1 MNWLDLRTSRLIL
14 SPVNWQD
21 MPDILALKTD
31 VLTFSS
37 MLGGVR
43 SSWQV
48 QKEMAEDILYWG
60 SHRIGIY
67 TVRKHIQNRTG
78 QFLGITGIHL
88 RNDNRGHALRFA
100 LWGWAQ
106 GKGYACEAAFA
117 VLLAA
122 HERGYQRIVAV
133 TKERNIASRRIL
145 GSIGM
150 NVEEQFMRHGYKMLT
165 YVSVLS

>member
-1 MNWLDLRTSRLIL
+1 
-14 SPVNWQD
+14 

-43 SSWQV
+43 TSWQV

-106 GKGYACEAAFA
+106 GKGYAREAVFA
-117 VLLAA
+117 VLSAA